1 MEKVLSGMRP
11 TGRLHIG
18 HYFGALKN
26 WVKLQ
31 DKYECYYFIAD
42 WHALTTNFE
51 NPENIKELRR
61 EMILDWLSVGID
73 INKAT
78 LFVQSKNIF
87 HAELYL
93 LLSMITP
100 IGWLERCP
108 TYKEMKA
115 EITDKDL
122 SGLGFLGY
130 PVLQTADIIMYS
142 AKYVPVGVD
151 QMPHI
156 EISREI
162 VRRFHHLYECD
173 IFVEPE
179 GLLTD
184 VPKLLGLD
192 GRKMSKSYGNAI
204 MLTDDLKHVESEIL
218 KMVTDT
224 NRKRKS
230 DPGNPEIC
238 PVFDYHKVF
247 SNEDE
252 REFIVDGC
260 KNAKIGCIE
269 CKKILIKHLLEF
281 LEPIQVKRSNLEKE
295 IKDVDEFLSE
305 SQKKSCT
312 VAEKMMTSVR
322 NALKI

>member
-1 MEKVLSGMRP
+1 MYKVLSGMRP

-31 DKYECYYFIAD
+31 DSYECYYFVAD

-73 INKAT
+73 PKKST
-78 LFVQSKNIF
+78 LFVQSKNIY
-87 HAELYL
+87 HAELFL
-93 LLSMITP
+93 LLGMITP
-100 IGWLERCP
+100 VSWLERCP

-115 EITDKDL
+115 EITDRDL
-122 SGLGFLGY
+122 SCLGFLGY
-130 PVLQTADIIMYS
+130 PVLQTADIVMYS

-151 QMPHI
+151 QLPHI

-162 VRRFHHLYECD
+162 VRRFHHLYDCD
-173 IFVEPE
+173 VFVEPE

-204 MLTDDLKHVESEIL
+204 MLTDDLKVVESNIL
-218 KMVTDT
+218 KMITDT

-230 DPGNPEIC
+230 DPGNPEVC

-247 SNEDE
+247 STEDE
-252 REFIVDGC
+252 KSEIVIGC
-260 KNAKIGCIE
+260 TTAKIGCID
-269 CKKILIKHLLEF
+269 CKKILIKHIVEF
-281 LEPIQVKRSNLEKE
+281 LEPIQKKRYDLDRS
-295 IKDVDEFLSE
+295 IQDIDEFLSDG
-305 SQKKSCT
+305 QKKACE
-312 VAEKMMTSVR
+312 VASNIMERVR
-322 NALKI
+322 QVLKL

>member
-1 MEKVLSGMRP
+1 MDKVLSGMRP

-31 DKYECYYFIAD
+31 DNYECYYFIAD

-61 EMILDWLSVGID
+61 EMLLDWLSVGID
-73 INKAT
+73 IKKST
-78 LFVQSKNIF
+78 LFIQSKNIY
-87 HAELYL
+87 HAELFL

-100 IGWLERCP
+100 VGWLERCP
-108 TYKEMKA
+108 TYKELKA
-115 EITDKDL
+115 EITDRDL
-122 SGLGFLGY
+122 SCLGFLGY

-151 QMPHI
+151 QLPHI

-162 VRRFHHLYECD
+162 VRRFHHLYDCN

-204 MLTDDLKHVESEIL
+204 MLTDDLKLVESNIL
-218 KMVTDT
+218 KMITDT

-230 DPGNPEIC
+230 DPGDPEVC

-247 SNEDE
+247 STEEE
-252 REFIVDGC
+252 RTEIIDGC
-260 KNAKIGCIE
+260 KGAKIGCID
-269 CKKILIKHLLEF
+269 CKRILVRHIIEF
-281 LEPIQVKRSNLEKE
+281 LDPIQKKRAELEKE
-295 IKDVDEFLSE
+295 IDDVDQFLAE
-305 SQKKSCT
+305 TQDRSCK
-312 VAEKMMTSVR
+312 VAQEMMEKVR
-322 NALKI
+322 AVLKI

>member
-31 DKYECYYFIAD
+31 DKYECYYFVAD

-51 NPENIKELRR
+51 NPENIKELRK
-61 EMILDWLSVGID
+61 EMVLDWLSVGID
-73 INKAT
+73 PKKST
-78 LFVQSKNIF
+78 LFVQSKNIY

-151 QMPHI
+151 QLPHI

-162 VRRFHHLYECD
+162 VRRFHHLYNCN

-204 MLTDDLKHVESEIL
+204 MLTDDLKYIESEIL

-224 NRKRKS
+224 NRKRRS
-230 DPGNPEIC
+230 DPGNPDIC
-238 PVFDYHKVF
+238 PVYDYHKVF
-247 SNEDE
+247 STDEE

-269 CKKILIKHLLEF
+269 CKRILIKHIVEF
-281 LEPIQVKRSNLEKE
+281 LEPIQEKRRKLESE
-295 IKDVDEFLSE
+295 ISDIDEFLDE
-305 SQKKSCT
+305 GQRRSCE
-312 VAEKMMTSVR
+312 VAEAMMIKVR
-322 NALKI
+322 EALKI

>member
-31 DKYECYYFIAD
+31 DKYECYYFVAD

-51 NPENIKELRR
+51 NPENIKELRK
-61 EMILDWLSVGID
+61 EMVLDWLSVGID
-73 INKAT
+73 PKKST
-78 LFVQSKNIF
+78 LFVQSKNIY

-151 QMPHI
+151 QLPHI

-162 VRRFHHLYECD
+162 VRRFHHLYNCN

-204 MLTDDLKHVESEIL
+204 MLTDDLKYIESEIL

-224 NRKRKS
+224 NRKRRS
-230 DPGNPEIC
+230 DPGNPDIC
-238 PVFDYHKVF
+238 PVYDYHKVF
-247 SNEDE
+247 STDEE

-269 CKKILIKHLLEF
+269 CKRILIKHIVEF
-281 LEPIQVKRSNLEKE
+281 LEPIQEKRRKLESE
-295 IKDVDEFLSE
+295 ISDIDEFLDE
-305 SQKKSCT
+305 GQRWSCE
-312 VAEKMMTSVR
+312 VAEAMMIKVR
-322 NALKI
+322 EALKI